1 MADGVVTDQE
11 ITDEE
16 LAALCR
22 KLANLL
28 EDESG
33 RGMASWQL
41 AVTLVGTQLYGAL
54 GYKLG
59 KS

>member
-1 MADGVVTDQE
+1 MAGGVVTDQE

-16 LAALCR
+16 VAALCR

-33 RGMASWQL
+33 RGMASWYM
-41 AVTLVGTQLYGAL
+41 AITLVGEQLYNAL